1 VARLTKAP
9 ATVGGRYGCC
19 GAIARIGIVGR
30 LAEIVKAAAR
40 PPHSKLIGA
49 GFMDRLTGIHAVRE
63 ALEAGRA
70 FDRIVIAR
78 GRQDTR
84 VEEIV
89 KLARERNISVRFEDR
104 GQLDR
109 LADSK
114 DHQGVVA
121 LAAARAAATLED
133 ILAAANAGPGKGE
146 KGLIVLLDGVED
158 PHNLGAIIRTALAA
172 GAHGVL
178 VPERR
183 AAGLTDTVAR
193 ASAGALSHMPVAKV
207 TNLARAMEE
216 LKEAGYWLI
225 GLDEDAEKSY
235 TQADYTS
242 PVGIVLGGEGK
253 GLHELTRKRCD
264 FVVSL
269 PTVGPVKSL
278 NVSVAAGVVLFEAVR
293 QRKGK

>member
-1 VARLTKAP
+1 
-9 ATVGGRYGCC
+9 
-19 GAIARIGIVGR
+19 
-30 LAEIVKAAAR
+30 
-40 PPHSKLIGA
+40 
-49 GFMDRLTGIHAVRE
+49 MDRLTGIHAVRE

-70 FDRIVIAR
+70 FDRIVIAK

-89 KLARERNISVRFEDR
+89 QLARGRNISVRFEDR
-104 GQLDR
+104 SQIDR

-121 LAAARAAATLED
+121 LLAARAAGTLDE
-133 ILAAANAGPGKGE
+133 ILAAANAGVGRGE

-158 PHNLGAIIRTALAA
+158 PHNLGAVIRTALAA
-172 GAHGVL
+172 GAHGV
-178 VPERR
+178 VIPERR

-193 ASAGALSHMPVAKV
+193 ASAGALAHLPVAKV
-207 TNLARAMEE
+207 TNLARSMEE

-225 GLDEDAEKSY
+225 GLDEQAEKNY
-235 TQADYTS
+235 TEVDYIS

-278 NVSVAAGVVLFEAVR
+278 NVSVAAGVVLFEVLR
-293 QRKGK
+293 QRRGK

>member
-1 VARLTKAP
+1 
-9 ATVGGRYGCC
+9 
-19 GAIARIGIVGR
+19 
-30 LAEIVKAAAR
+30 
-40 PPHSKLIGA
+40 
-49 GFMDRLTGIHAVRE
+49 MDRLTGIHAVRE

-89 KLARERNISVRFEDR
+89 KLAHERNISVRFEER

-121 LAAARAAATLED
+121 LAAARAAAMLDD
-133 ILAAANAGPGKGE
+133 ILAAANAGPGRGE

-158 PHNLGAIIRTALAA
+158 PHNLGAVIRTALAA
-172 GAHGVL
+172 GAHGV
-178 VPERR
+178 VIPERR

-193 ASAGALSHMPVAKV
+193 ASAGALAHLPVAKV
-207 TNLARAMEE
+207 TNLVRTMEE
-216 LKEAGYWLI
+216 LKEAGYWLV
-225 GLDEDAEKSY
+225 GLDEQGDKNY
-235 TQADYTS
+235 TEVDYSS
-242 PVGIVLGGEGK
+242 PVGIVLGSEGQ

-269 PTVGPVKSL
+269 PTTGPVKSL
-278 NVSVAAGVVLFEAVR
+278 NVSVAAGVVLFE
-293 QRKGK
+293 

>member
-1 VARLTKAP
+1 M
-9 ATVGGRYGCC
+9 
-19 GAIARIGIVGR
+19 
-30 LAEIVKAAAR
+30 E
-40 PPHSKLIGA
+40 
-49 GFMDRLTGIHAVRE
+49 RLTGIHAVRE

-70 FDRIVIAR
+70 FERIVIAR

-84 VEEIV
+84 VEDIV
-89 KLARERNISVRFEDR
+89 QLARKQNISVRFEDR

-121 LAAARAAATLED
+121 LAAARPAASFDD
-133 ILAAANAGPGKGE
+133 ILGAANAAASKGE

-172 GAHGVL
+172 GAHGVV

-193 ASAGALSHMPVAKV
+193 ASAGALSHLPVAKV
-207 TNLARAMEE
+207 TNLARTMEE
-216 LKEAGYWLI
+216 LKEAGYWLV
-225 GLDEDAEKSY
+225 GLDERAEKMY

-242 PVGIVLGGEGK
+242 PIAIVLGGEGK

-278 NVSVAAGVVLFEAVR
+278 NVSVACGVVLFEAVR
-293 QRKGK
+293 QRRAK